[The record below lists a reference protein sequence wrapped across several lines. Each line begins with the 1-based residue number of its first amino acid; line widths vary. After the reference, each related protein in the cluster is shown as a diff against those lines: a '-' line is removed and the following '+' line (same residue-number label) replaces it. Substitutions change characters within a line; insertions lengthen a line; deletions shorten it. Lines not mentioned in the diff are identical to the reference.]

1 MKEIANQKAAFAKEQ
16 EELETQIIALT
27 SQKEKLSLA
36 IQRKEKNHKVKLADR
51 NDQTYEKELTSKEVK
66 SKKVKSKKINRIKK
80 EKKSNLERVREKL
93 IRHFMIR
100 IPVKINRLN
109 SCHQ

>member
-1 MKEIANQKAAFAKEQ
+1 MKELANQKAAFAKEQ

-27 SQKEKLSLA
+27 SQKEKILLA
-36 IQRKEKNHKVKLADR
+36 IQRKEENPKVDR
-51 NDQTYEKELTSKEVK
+51 NDQIYEKEITSKEVK

-80 EKKSNLERVREKL
+80 EKKSNLERVRETL

>member
-1 MKEIANQKAAFAKEQ
+1 MKELANQKAAFAKEQ

-27 SQKEKLSLA
+27 SQKEKILLA
-36 IQRKEKNHKVKLADR
+36 IQRKEENPKVDR
-51 NDQTYEKELTSKEVK
+51 NDQIYEKEITSKEVK